1 MKKGNQ
7 KFYFPVNNKS
17 NLSTNWKTK
26 LKQGAK
32 WGIKQ
37 EKQNKYVER
46 KGKKEKNRYAN
57 LNRGR

>member
-1 MKKGNQ
+1 MNKGNQ
-7 KFYFPVNNKS
+7 KLYLPVKNKT

-37 EKQNKYVER
+37 SSMLRGEERNKE
-46 KGKKEKNRYAN
+46 
-57 LNRGR
+57 